1 LEHAQLVRISV
12 SLADS
17 ASFFDGVLFV
27 LLLMAVTAL
36 VWTMLSAKVREPL
49 NIFTCVLAI
58 ATIGLTIIS
67 FLQWR
72 TLEKTDETWR
82 VGERAFVFL
91 KLPGDGWQKAQ
102 ITINGIT
109 MRTLPVTW
117 ENSGNSPTRDL
128 VVKLYCVPP
137 QLNAVK
143 NPITVPVQPP
153 LEVRLLLGPKQ
164 TTWGGAC
171 NYPAAALDL
180 VKDKGYHLYIAAV
193 ADYFDIF
200 DAPHKTE
207 ACFEV
212 INLTGTY
219 VNITKAPTGS
229 FEDVDVIPQW
239 QFTTN
244 CGRNCAD
251 KECENHRPASGAML
265 PSTAHQR

>member
-1 LEHAQLVRISV
+1 VRISV

-27 LLLMAVTAL
+27 LLLAAVTAL
-36 VWTMLSAKVREPL
+36 VWTMFSAKVREPL
-49 NIFTCVLAI
+49 NIFTAVLAF
-58 ATIGLTIIS
+58 ATVILAFVA

-72 TLEKTDETWR
+72 TLDQQARTMERTDGTIR
-82 VGERAFVFL
+82 TGERAFVFL
-91 KLPGDGWQKAQ
+91 KLPGDGWQKAH
-102 ITINGIT
+102 IANGIT

-117 ENSGNSPTRDL
+117 ENSGYSPTRDL

-143 NPITVPVQPP
+143 NPITVLGQPP

-164 TTWGGAC
+164 TTWGGGC
-171 NYPAAALDL
+171 NYTAAGLDL

-200 DAPHKTE
+200 DEPHKTE

-219 VNITKAPTGS
+219 VNIAKAPTGS
-229 FEDVDVIPQW
+229 FEDVDIIPQW
-239 QFTTN
+239 QFTTS
-244 CGRNCAD
+244 CGRNTVLIKSAT
-251 KECENHRPASGAML
+251 NISFR
-265 PSTAHQR
+265 